1 MYVIPYRLRVSVL
14 SPGSDEA
21 SSRYKLD
28 SEITSR
34 TVAFSRVRT
43 GLIGDPLSNSTTIL
57 CDASASAPFT
67 AMIKN
72 NNAHTSARLRRESMT
87 ILLEL
92 KIERCS
98 SKREAR

>member
-1 MYVIPYRLRVSVL
+1 MRYQSAAAFDRSMPSVLRVGANRVVSASMYVIPYRLRLSVL

-43 GLIGDPLSNSTTIL
+43 GLIGDPLLDRKSTRLNSSHITISYAVFCL
-57 CDASASAPFT
+57 
-67 AMIKN
+67 
-72 NNAHTSARLRRESMT
+72 
-87 ILLEL
+87 
-92 KIERCS
+92 
-98 SKREAR
+98 